1 MLSCGCCRLSSKVV
15 PLLTK
20 RMTTF
25 SKDLLHVSDLLKRD
39 SMTRSQQMPS
49 VSTVMDG
56 SSSSGGALVQT
67 APAMGQSVGAAAT
80 AVTPGIAAAQNGLP
94 GVAVV
99 ASGGQ
104 QGADSRPAAAAVSVK
119 DVQVAVPGALAGTGT
134 PATLSS
140 AVAAVLKR
148 PAPAG
153 AYVVRDIKISR
164 LAGELDSQL

>member
-1 MLSCGCCRLSSKVV
+1 
-15 PLLTK
+15 
-20 RMTTF
+20 MTTF

-39 SMTRSQQMPS
+39 SMTRSQHMPS

-67 APAMGQSVGAAAT
+67 APAVGQSTGAAAT
-80 AVTPGIAAAQNGLP
+80 TVAPGIAAAPNGLP

-99 ASGGQ
+99 AGGGQ
-104 QGADSRPAAAAVSVK
+104 QGADSRAAAAAAVSVK

-140 AVAAVLKR
+140 AVAAVLKQ

-153 AYVVRDIKISR
+153 AYVVRDIKISK